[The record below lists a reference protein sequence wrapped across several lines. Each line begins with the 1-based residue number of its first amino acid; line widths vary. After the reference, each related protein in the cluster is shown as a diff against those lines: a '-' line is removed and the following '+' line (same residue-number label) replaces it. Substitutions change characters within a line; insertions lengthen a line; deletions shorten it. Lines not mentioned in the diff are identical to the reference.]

1 MAVLTFNDPDR
12 RNAISDEMNVALD
25 EAFDDLEADEDI
37 GAVVLIGAGRAFCAG
52 AVLDDLLGAG
62 ESEER
67 SSGDLPSIYR
77 GFLRVAHSPLAT
89 VAAVNGAA
97 VGAGMNM
104 LLACDLVV
112 AGRSAKFD
120 TRFLSIGLHPGGGH
134 IWRLRH
140 LTDLGTTRAMVLF
153 QQVLDGEEA
162 VRRGLAWECV
172 DDETLLDAAVAYA
185 ELAAAHPPG
194 PGGQHQ
200 GDHLRR
206 PGDHRIGRSGPARD
220 RPADPLDA
228 PAGLPGDDPRPQGAH
243 QQKGLRRRVRRQS
256 SHSRHR
262 TSARSAHS
270 SAVRANRRW
279 SSQTPSISR

>member
-1 MAVLTFNDPDR
+1 MSLLLTERRGRVAVLTFNDPDR
-12 RNAISDEMNVALD
+12 RNAISNEMNIALD
-25 EAFDDLEADEDI
+25 TAFDELEADEGV

-52 AVLDDLLGAG
+52 AVIDDLVGAG

-153 QQVLDGEEA
+153 KQILDGEEA
-162 VRRGLAWECV
+162 ARRGLAWECV
-172 DDETLLDAAVAYA
+172 DDDDLLEAAIGYA
-185 ELAAAHPPG
+185 ELAAAHP
-194 PGGQHQ
+194 
-200 GDHLRR
+200 
-206 PGDHRIGRSGPARD
+206 RD
-220 RPADPLDA
+220 LVASTKA
-228 PAGLPGDDPRPQGAH
+228 TIAAGLAVTESNEAVQLEIAPQIRSMHEPAFLELIGSL
-243 QQKGLRRRVRRQS
+243 KERIS
-256 SHSRHR
+256 SKD
-262 TSARSAHS
+262 
-270 SAVRANRRW
+270 
-279 SSQTPSISR
+279 

>member
-1 MAVLTFNDPDR
+1 MPVGPLPWQAQGMSLLLTERRGRVAVLTFNDPDR

-185 ELAAAHPPG
+185 ELAAAHP
-194 PGGQHQ
+194 
-200 GDHLRR
+200 
-206 PGDHRIGRSGPARD
+206 RD
-220 RPADPLDA
+220 LVASTKA
-228 PAGLPGDDPRPQGAH
+228 TISAGLAITGSDE
-243 QQKGLRRRVRRQS
+243 
-256 SHSRHR
+256 
-262 TSARSAHS
+262 
-270 SAVRANRRW
+270 AVRLEIAPQIHSMHQPAFLEMIRALKERI
-279 SSQTPSISR
+279 SSKD

>member
-1 MAVLTFNDPDR
+1 MSLLLTERRGRVAVLTFNDPDR
-12 RNAISDEMNVALD
+12 RNAISNEMNVALD
-25 EAFDDLEADEDI
+25 TAFDELETDEGV

-52 AVLDDLLGAG
+52 AVIDDLVGAG

-153 QQVLDGEEA
+153 KQILDGEEA
-162 VRRGLAWECV
+162 ARRGLAWECV
-172 DDETLLDAAVAYA
+172 DDDDLLEAAIGYA
-185 ELAAAHPPG
+185 ELAAAHP
-194 PGGQHQ
+194 
-200 GDHLRR
+200 
-206 PGDHRIGRSGPARD
+206 RD
-220 RPADPLDA
+220 LVASTKA
-228 PAGLPGDDPRPQGAH
+228 TIAAGLAVTESNEAVQLEIAPQIRSMHEPAFLELIGSL
-243 QQKGLRRRVRRQS
+243 KERIS
-256 SHSRHR
+256 SKD
-262 TSARSAHS
+262 
-270 SAVRANRRW
+270 
-279 SSQTPSISR
+279 